1 MPKLQFRKKKIYNVA
16 DICSLNEAKV
26 AGLDLKAYEAL
37 ARKEKTAV
45 TPGTENEGI
54 LIGLAGQSQGNTSI
68 TLAIRSPEQPQQQP
82 LVQGPSAAG
91 PPIFRLFPAEPS

>member
-1 MPKLQFRKKKIYNVA
+1 MPKLQFRKKKIYNIA

-45 TPGTENEGI
+45 TPDTEDEGV
-54 LIGLAGQSQGNTSI
+54 LVGLARES
-68 TLAIRSPEQPQQQP
+68 
-82 LVQGPSAAG
+82 
-91 PPIFRLFPAEPS
+91 